1 MTISLTL
8 SKQEPYCTNVINMT
22 LSNKMVLIEQY
33 ADDRGSGQ
41 GIKWQSPPEAETH
54 LASGHSMEAA
64 NLPAY

>member
-1 MTISLTL
+1 
-8 SKQEPYCTNVINMT
+8 MT